1 MAALAQNLS
10 ENTQRSRFR
19 ALEDIEALRRQRLLR
34 LAREKARSDWQA
46 TLAYHRQGR
55 GRVRKMM
62 FCEVPGMRG
71 GGVWV

>member
-1 MAALAQNLS
+1 MVAEELQVVSGLRLLETRAQCRH
-10 ENTQRSRFR
+10 E
-19 ALEDIEALRRQRLLR
+19 RLLR

-46 TLAYHRQGR
+46 TLAYHRQAR